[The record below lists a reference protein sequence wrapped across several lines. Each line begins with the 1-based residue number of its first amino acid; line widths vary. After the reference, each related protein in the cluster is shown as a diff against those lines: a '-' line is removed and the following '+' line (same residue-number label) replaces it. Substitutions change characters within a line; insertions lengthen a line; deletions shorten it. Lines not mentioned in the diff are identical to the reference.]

1 VNDAMMEAVNM
12 LKNRP
17 KERRRVI
24 IVIAKNESRGSE
36 IRTREV
42 MSAMDF
48 AQVAVYPIDISK
60 MISELTATPQP
71 SRPNAIPPE
80 AMPVTAGVIGTPTTV
95 SQNDMGNWVPL
106 IKDVFDVAKS
116 VFIPNPLSVYARYTG
131 GHSYSF
137 VTQGDL
143 ERAVSKI
150 STTLHSEYMLT
161 YSPNNIAEPGFH
173 QIVVKVKHRELKITT
188 RDGYYNAGTP

>member
-1 VNDAMMEAVNM
+1 
-12 LKNRP
+12 
-17 KERRRVI
+17 
-24 IVIAKNESRGSE
+24 
-36 IRTREV
+36 
-42 MSAMDF
+42 
-48 AQVAVYPIDISK
+48 
-60 MISELTATPQP
+60 
-71 SRPNAIPPE
+71 
-80 AMPVTAGVIGTPTTV
+80 
-95 SQNDMGNWVPL
+95 
-106 IKDVFDVAKS
+106 
-116 VFIPNPLSVYARYTG
+116 
-131 GHSYSF
+131 